1 MTASQLRKRIAD
13 QLRTLSDD
21 RLQAAYH
28 FVEYLNEHEDNP
40 ATEELLKISGFQSS
54 LRRAERQAALGK
66 TVPLAKVRRDV

>member
-1 MTASQLRKRIAD
+1 MTKSQMRKRISD

-28 FVEYLNEHEDNP
+28 FIEYLNEHESNP
-40 ATEELLKISGFQSS
+40 ATEELLSIKGFGSS